1 MSDSSVQIATVVI
14 SVAALVFSTTAA
26 FWALVYNRR
35 QARAVVQAN
44 ALTEKAQREQ
54 AEPYVVVDIRPRI
67 PGSSLLV
74 LVIENIGQTLAR
86 NVRIS
91 VSPPLQTTLGAE
103 RAATLNRV
111 VDRPIATL
119 PPTRRIPFVMD
130 VGHQLFSSELP
141 KVYEFR
147 VESDGPFGRVD
158 PLTYTVDLEAL
169 RDSALET
176 DSTEWSA
183 HQIAKHLKRS
193 ADARE
198 GQSRSAEALSR
209 QIQRALERQNPE
221 RGADIGCPSSVESAV
236 QQIPMEPLGDGGA
249 LA

>member
-1 MSDSSVQIATVVI
+1 MSDSSVQITTVVI

-35 QARAVVQAN
+35 QARAVAQAN

-54 AEPYVVVDIRPRI
+54 AEPYVIVDIKPRI

-111 VDRPIATL
+111 VGRPIATL

-158 PLTYTVDLEAL
+158 PLIYTVDLP
-169 RDSALET
+169 RRT
-176 DSTEWSA
+176 
-183 HQIAKHLKRS
+183 RPV
-193 ADARE
+193 R
-198 GQSRSAEALSR
+198 SRSAGH
-209 QIQRALERQNPE
+209 RARGARRDVREE
-221 RGADIGCPSSVESAV
+221 RGVFDSAS
-236 QQIPMEPLGDGGA
+236 GRGGVA
-249 LA
+249 

>member
-1 MSDSSVQIATVVI
+1 M
-14 SVAALVFSTTAA
+14 AALVFSTTAA

-35 QARAVVQAN
+35 QARAVAQAN

-54 AEPYVVVDIRPRI
+54 AEPYVIVDIRPRI

-74 LVIENIGQTLAR
+74 LVIENIGQALAR

-103 RAATLNRV
+103 RAATLNRAV
-111 VDRPIATL
+111 GRPIATL
-119 PPTRRIPFVMD
+119 PPKRRIPFVMD

-141 KVYEFR
+141 KIYEIR
-147 VESDGPFGRVD
+147 VEADGPFGRVD
-158 PLTYTVDLEAL
+158 PLAYTVDLEAL
-169 RDSALET
+169 RDSVLET
-176 DSTEWSA
+176 DSAEWSA

-193 ADARE
+193 ADAQE
-198 GQSRSAEALSR
+198 GQSRSVEALSR
-209 QIQRALERQNPE
+209 QIQRGMERQNPE
-221 RGADIGCPSSVESAV
+221 HGSDLEAFSSAESAIH
-236 QQIPMEPLGDGGA
+236 QIPMQPLGDEGD